1 MKRYVC
7 LILFFGLVAPRT
19 AHAQVDALIDFAIE
33 LASSG
38 MERNVNGTPADDYY
52 LLSPEWQDQVKQDQ
66 AQRDAQAAQAA
77 AEAKA
82 LSDQIDAMVKRDHEI
97 YLADMAE
104 IQDIKNSL
112 NAQAEAEA
120 QADAVQ
126 ANAEAEAQAKA
137 DQAEAEAQADAVQA
151 NAEAEAQAQ
160 ADDSD
165 SYDWYGDSGDNWE
178 S

>member
-77 AEAKA
+77 AEAKGWHKC
-82 LSDQIDAMVKRDHEI
+82 S
-97 YLADMAE
+97 LAAVV
-104 IQDIKNSL
+104 
-112 NAQAEAEA
+112 EAVA
-120 QADAVQ
+120 
-126 ANAEAEAQAKA
+126 
-137 DQAEAEAQADAVQA
+137 
-151 NAEAEAQAQ
+151 
-160 ADDSD
+160 
-165 SYDWYGDSGDNWE
+165 
-178 S
+178 